1 MRFRGW
7 IAVALAGGLLA
18 ENIGA
23 KHAAIQPHVLENV
36 PSPLELNTP
45 PPISASGT
53 FVANAQGIVSTGG
66 SVNAIVVR
74 AVDIR

>member
-1 MRFRGW
+1 MKFRGW
-7 IAVALAGGLLA
+7 IAAALAGGLLA
-18 ENIGA
+18 ENIEA
-23 KHAAIQPHVLENV
+23 KHAAIQPHVLENLS
-36 PSPLELNTP
+36 SPLEPNTP

-53 FVANAQGIVSTGG
+53 FTVTMQGPMSIGG